1 MSKFTTHKLEEIADV
16 QTGPFGSQLHM
27 SDYKKEGT
35 PIITVE
41 HLGENRII
49 HKNLP
54 LVGDEDKTRLKK
66 YTLKEGDIVFSR
78 VGSVD
83 RCAYVSAKEDNWMFS
98 GRLLR
103 VRTNEKVDSR
113 FLSFYFNQ
121 ESFKENIRMIAVGA
135 TMPSINTTIL
145 SEVEIVLPPLKE
157 QKIIAE
163 ILTSLDDK
171 IDLLHRQNKTLEQL
185 VETLF
190 RYWFVEKAEESWS
203 EYRLEQF
210 VETTN
215 GFNHNI
221 SDLKEFGDYL
231 LSMGSIIN
239 SYGIDLS
246 ATRFIKNDNI
256 PSKYLCN
263 VGDIIITTRDI
274 TQDAEILGSPA
285 IIPSYLSNDKI
296 YVGSNL
302 YKLTINNNSINSNL
316 IYWLLRSQ
324 SYREYVKGV
333 ATGTSILMLRK
344 VDLMNFSFK
353 LPKMEELKSYS
364 DQLSNLQT
372 KLDCNFSQIRTLT
385 QMRNRILPKLING
398 EAALKN

>member
-1 MSKFTTHKLEEIADV
+1 MSKFTKHKLEEIADV
-16 QTGPFGSQLHM
+16 QTGPFGSQLHR

-54 LVGDEDKTRLKK
+54 LVGDEDKNRLKK
-66 YTLKEGDIVFSR
+66 YILKEGDIVFSR

-83 RCAYVSAKEDNWMFS
+83 RCAYVSANEDDWMFS

-103 VRTNEKVDSR
+103 VRTNDKVDSR

-121 ESFKENIRMIAVGA
+121 ESFKEHIRMIAVGA

-157 QKIIAE
+157 QKVIAE
-163 ILTSLDDK
+163 ILSSLDDK
-171 IDLLHRQNKTLEQL
+171 IDLLHRQNKTLENF

-190 RYWFVEKAEESWS
+190 RQWFVEDADESWD
-203 EYRLEQF
+203 EFRLEEF

-285 IIPSYLSNDKI
+285 IIPSYLSSNKI

-302 YKLTINNNSINSNL
+302 YKLTLNNSSIKSNL

-324 SYREYVKGV
+324 PYREYVKSV

-344 VDLMNFSFK
+344 VDLMNFSFR
-353 LPKMEELKSYS
+353 LPKKEKLNIYS
-364 DQLSNLQT
+364 DQLINLQE
-372 KLDCNFSQIRTLT
+372 KLDSNFSQIRTLS
-385 QMRNRILPKLING
+385 QMRNKILPKLING